1 MTKLVR
7 PTQDVHIVIL
17 LDLDAASIVSAL
29 TKKRGWQ
36 RGKKVVRG
44 RNHLRFQR
52 EGRSSAPTLSGF
64 TSAPQS

>member
-1 MTKLVR
+1 MTKLLR
-7 PTQDVHIVIL
+7 TTQDVHTVIL

-52 EGRSSAPTLSGF
+52 EG
-64 TSAPQS
+64 